1 MNDIDGFVVDRLL
14 RMVVDWLLLL
24 LFDVGFREAR
34 KGHSLLF
41 DQPIKIT
48 TANYVSCNRSRVAAQ
63 SRYLPLK
70 YKPFAEHPLKI
81 V

>member
-34 KGHSLLF
+34 KGQLVV
-41 DQPIKIT
+41 DQPIKLSYYDCIG
-48 TANYVSCNRSRVAAQ
+48 Q
-63 SRYLPLK
+63 DQL
-70 YKPFAEHPLKI
+70 
-81 V
+81 